1 MSNSEDKR
9 IDVEQKASL
18 CLRLPVMRKEMTE
31 SKVIIV
37 LTTTLLV
44 TCASIGVSGA
54 ADQQDAV
61 KSAVDKAIQPVMEKY
76 EIPGMAVG
84 ITVGGKHYVLD
95 YGVASTKTRKPVT
108 DSTLFEIGS
117 VSKTF
122 TATLASWAQVSGQ
135 LSLSDKT
142 SKYLPSLQGAKFGEV
157 SLLNLGTHTPGGL
170 PLQVPDNI
178 TNNDELMKYFQEWQ
192 PTYAPGTYR
201 TYGNPGVGLLGL
213 ITAKSMNQDFT
224 TLMEGRLFPG
234 LSMTSTYI
242 NVPDTKMADYAQGYT
257 EKDEPIR
264 MATRVLSSEAGGIKT
279 TATDMIHFVEANMG
293 MIKLNGDL
301 QRAITDTHTGYFKAG
316 VMTQDLIC
324 EQYAYPVELKTLLEG
339 NSYQMILEATPVTQM
354 TPPMEPRKDVLINK
368 TGSTNGFGAYVA
380 FVPEKQ
386 MGIVILANKN
396 YPIDDRITIAHQ
408 IFSKLGAVT
417 PPRSG
422 VKVRGRSG
430 VKPYADSQPTR
441 PRARQGG
448 IETRQSN
455 RSCQSNSPCRIFYRC
470 DG

>member
-1 MSNSEDKR
+1 MKS
-9 IDVEQKASL
+9 KA
-18 CLRLPVMRKEMTE
+18 
-31 SKVIIV
+31 IIV

-44 TCASIGVSGA
+44 TCASIGVSDA

-84 ITVGGKHYVLD
+84 IAVGGKDYVLD
-95 YGVASTKTRKPVT
+95 YGVATTKTRKPVT

-142 SKYLPSLQGAKFGEV
+142 SKYLPSLQGSKFGEV

-170 PLQVPDNI
+170 PLQVPENV
-178 TNNDELMKYFQEWQ
+178 TNNDQLMKYFQEWQ

-201 TYGNPGVGLLGL
+201 TYANPSIGLLGL
-213 ITAKSMNQDFT
+213 ITAKSMNQDFAA
-224 TLMEGRLFPG
+224 LIEGRLFPALG
-234 LSMTSTYI
+234 MSSTYI
-242 NVPDTKMADYAQGYT
+242 NVPDRKMADYAQGYT

-264 MATRVLSSEAGGIKT
+264 MAIAVLSSEAYGVKT

-293 MIKLNGDL
+293 MIKLNVEL

-316 VMTQDLIC
+316 VMTQDLVW
-324 EQYAYPVELKTLLEG
+324 EQYAYPVDLKTLLEG
-339 NSYQMILEATPVTQM
+339 NSYQMILEATPVTQI

-386 MGIVILANKN
+386 MGIIILANKN
-396 YPIDDRITIAHQ
+396 YPIGDRIMIAHQ

-417 PPRSG
+417 PPGSG

-430 VKPYADSQPTR
+430 VNPLIARLTR
-441 PRARQGG
+441 R
-448 IETRQSN
+448 E
-455 RSCQSNSPCRIFYRC
+455 NSAK
-470 DG
+470 